1 MGFKKQTLVWY
12 SGVCVSGSVL
22 PMMPLSLLSSV
33 ELGVVVVVVVLAGVM
48 HGPGWQK
55 DGLSAEPELRGKLE
69 QGLSAL
75 GDAVLLVRVE
85 HGLAP

>member
-1 MGFKKQTLVWY
+1 M
-12 SGVCVSGSVL
+12 CARVL

-33 ELGVVVVVVVLAGVM
+33 ELGVVMEVVAVLTVVPEQHVA
-48 HGPGWQK
+48 
-55 DGLSAEPELRGKLE
+55 GLSAEPELSPRLE
-69 QGLSAL
+69 HGLSAL

>member
-1 MGFKKQTLVWY
+1 M
-12 SGVCVSGSVL
+12 CVFIFL

-33 ELGVVVVVVVLAGVM
+33 ELGVVMVVVLVVVVVLQVAEQPAG
-48 HGPGWQK
+48 
-55 DGLSAEPELRGKLE
+55 GLSAEPELSARLE
-69 QGLSAL
+69 HGLSVL

>member
-1 MGFKKQTLVWY
+1 MIQ
-12 SGVCVSGSVL
+12 SGTGMLAVYVS

-33 ELGVVVVVVVLAGVM
+33 ELGVVVVVVVLVVVVQ
-48 HGPGWQK
+48 GPERHSG
-55 DGLSAEPELRGKLE
+55 GLSVEPELKGKLE
-69 QGLSAL
+69 HGLSAL